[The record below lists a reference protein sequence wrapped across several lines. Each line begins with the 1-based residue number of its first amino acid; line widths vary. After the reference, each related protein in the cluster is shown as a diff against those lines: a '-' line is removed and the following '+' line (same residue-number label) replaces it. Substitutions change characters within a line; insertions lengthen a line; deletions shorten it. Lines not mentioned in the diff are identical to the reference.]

1 MTTTTTTVVVAVG
14 VDDLLDH
21 VEWPLFEA
29 FSRVLPSRTLRRVCR
44 RWKATHDALVV
55 TELEVTATPTLDP
68 HACVRRFPRLRSL
81 RWTVTFSSTSAVVV
95 HNNNNNNTDTFA
107 TLKHVQLGPGA
118 EWITD
123 AHLHHLATWAPAVV
137 RLVVTHAPHVTD
149 EGVRTLLRRLTVL
162 EELTLRYCDGITLRQ
177 TSCDA
182 KGEEAKWSWP
192 PRLHT
197 LDLTGCWRVRDAD
210 RMMTPPHL
218 RRLTCFVPRRPTAFG
233 DGRLTALDLSCE
245 MSAVAMSCFRAFLKS
260 LSSTRLRELRL
271 PNPIDNDD
279 QASSWVSELTRFS
292 ALTCLDATSNV
303 VRDLELQMITRT
315 FPRLTELRADYA
327 VGVTCDGLSRLRV
340 LTHLTRLTLR
350 GCLDLRDEGLE
361 CLATWCTNLT
371 SLHVQTQNT
380 NAFTDTGLC
389 RLTNL
394 RGLVEFGVY
403 GGGAAVTD
411 AVVTEWSSA
420 WTRLTS
426 LDLSCAFF
434 VSDAIFG
441 GLSQRRLRVLRL
453 YGCYAV
459 TNRGLYAYKAWANV
473 TELDLSWCRV
483 TDRGLRRVLSGCT
496 SLTVLDV
503 YGCPGVTTRGV
514 RSALASLPQRVR
526 VHVHAR

>member
-1 MTTTTTTVVVAVG
+1 MSTITI
-14 VDDLLDH
+14 DDLLDY

-29 FSRVLPSRTLRRVCR
+29 FSCVLPSCTLRRVCR
-44 RWKATHDALVV
+44 RWKETHDALVV
-55 TELEVTATPTLDP
+55 TELEVTTTPTTFDP

-81 RWTVTFSSTSAVVV
+81 RWTVAFLPPSSVTAVV
-95 HNNNNNNTDTFA
+95 HGKPFA
-107 TLKHVQLGPGA
+107 QLKHVQLGPGA

-137 RLVVTHAPHVTD
+137 RLVVTHAPRVTD
-149 EGVRTLLRRLTVL
+149 EGVRTLLRRLTAL
-162 EELTLRYCDGITLRQ
+162 EELTLRYCDAITLRQ

-182 KGEEAKWSWP
+182 KREDEMWPWP
-192 PRLHT
+192 PCLHT

-218 RRLTCFVPRRPTAFG
+218 RRLTCIMPHQLVGWDDGDITTA
-233 DGRLTALDLSCE
+233 RMTALDLSCE
-245 MSAVAMSCFRAFLKS
+245 MSAVAMSRLRACLKTV
-260 LSSTRLRELRL
+260 SSTHLRELRL

-327 VGVTCDGLSRLRV
+327 VGVTCDGVSRLHT
-340 LTHLTRLTLR
+340 LKYLTRLTLR
-350 GCLDLRDEGLE
+350 GGVNMRDEELE
-361 CLATWCTNLT
+361 CLVTACTNLT
-371 SLHVQTQNT
+371 SLYLQNT
-380 NAFTDTGLC
+380 GAFTDIGMR

-394 RGLVEFGVY
+394 RSLVEFGVY

-483 TDRGLRRVLSGCT
+483 TDRGLRRVLHRCT
-496 SLTVLDV
+496 SLVSLDV
-503 YGCPGVTTRGV
+503 YGCPGVTPEGV
-514 RSALASLPQRVR
+514 RSALASLPQHVR
-526 VHVHAR
+526 LHVHAR